1 METGMAGKSPGRL
14 LETKAATTGGEPQV
28 RPIKLSSP
36 RGRYYC
42 EPLTTVAGAHQSS
55 HSMGNCQDYPNPVSE
70 ELNGFF

>member
-36 RGRYYC
+36 RGQYYC

-55 HSMGNCQDYPNPVSE
+55 HSMGNWSGLSQSRV
-70 ELNGFF
+70 